1 LLRLVH
7 SRDGLM
13 QIKFRCKCNK
23 VFATSAENAG
33 KRAKCSN
40 CGTMLLIPNAASPPP
55 RSIGGAV
62 APNQDSA
69 LASDGLNLGPSDHP
83 LWSDED
89 LLSTKAPVIDEE
101 RNPYRASTTLSSSV
115 DRSSPGRQ
123 SGMSFVRSLYS
134 FTGRIPRSTFWAF
147 QGAFFLVFVAL
158 GALMRAGSEAQ
169 ILVVVIFWIL
179 IGPMIAFQV
188 KRWHDLDKSGLF
200 ILINFVPFV
209 GGLISLVVLGAVSG
223 TRGAN
228 SYGPDPL
235 RKAR

>member
-1 LLRLVH
+1 
-7 SRDGLM
+7 M

-23 VFATSAENAG
+23 VFATSTENAG

-55 RSIGGAV
+55 RSVGGVV

-69 LASDGLNLGPSDHP
+69 LASDGLSLGPADQP

-89 LLSTKAPVIDEE
+89 LLSTKAPVADEE
-101 RNPYRASTTLSSSV
+101 RNPYRASTTLSSPV
-115 DRSSPGRQ
+115 DRSSSDRQ
-123 SGMSFVRSLYS
+123 TGMSFVRSLFS

-147 QGAFFLVFVAL
+147 EGVFFLVFVAL
-158 GALMRAGSEAQ
+158 GALMQAGPSAQ
-169 ILVVVIFWIL
+169 IVVVVVFWIL
-179 IGPMIAFQV
+179 IGPIIAFQV

-209 GGLISLVVLGAVSG
+209 GGLISLVMLGAIPG